1 MSRNREWARRSGL
14 IRLRA
19 ALAGGL
25 VLGVGA
31 AVTLAS
37 WTDSESSKGSFTASV
52 FATQSSANGTT
63 FVANPATPGATLTFS
78 AAGMAPG
85 VDNYAFLDVR
95 TTASTTVG
103 GTVTLTSATAAGLL
117 APGLG
122 YRVVRIPVSTTC
134 AAAAFTGSPTFV
146 AGDATTYLAVTI
158 VPVSPVASTI
168 AAAGGS
174 TRLCVDLRIL
184 TTAPSSLQGTS
195 AAVTWQFTA
204 VSS

>member
-1 MSRNREWARRSGL
+1 VSRNREWARRSGL
-14 IRLRA
+14 LRLRA

-37 WTDSESSKGSFTASV
+37 WTDSESSKGSFTAST
-52 FATQSSANGTT
+52 FATQSSADGTT
-63 FVANPATPGATLTFS
+63 FAANPSAPGATLTFS

-103 GTVTLTSATAAGLL
+103 GTLALTSATATGLL

-122 YRVVRIPVSTTC
+122 YRIVRIPVSTTC
-134 AAAAFTGSPTFV
+134 ASTVFTGSPTFM
-146 AGDATTYLAVTI
+146 AGDATTYLAVTT
-158 VPVSPVASTI
+158 VPASPVASAI

-174 TRLCVDLRIL
+174 TRMCVDLRIL
-184 TTAPSSLQGTS
+184 TTAPSSLQGTGGV
-195 AAVTWQFTA
+195 VTWQFTA